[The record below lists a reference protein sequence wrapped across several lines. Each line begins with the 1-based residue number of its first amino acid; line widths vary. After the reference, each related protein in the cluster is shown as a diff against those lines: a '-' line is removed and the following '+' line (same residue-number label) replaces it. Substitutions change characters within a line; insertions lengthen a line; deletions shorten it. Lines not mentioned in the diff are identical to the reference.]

1 MIFLRG
7 MAGCGEDY
15 ELVVHPAHD
24 RTAIPSA
31 ARNLWDTAVVTLC

>member
-1 MIFLRG
+1 MICWRV
-7 MAGCGEDY
+7 MAGHGGDY

-31 ARNLWDTAVVTLC
+31 ARNLWDTAVVTHC